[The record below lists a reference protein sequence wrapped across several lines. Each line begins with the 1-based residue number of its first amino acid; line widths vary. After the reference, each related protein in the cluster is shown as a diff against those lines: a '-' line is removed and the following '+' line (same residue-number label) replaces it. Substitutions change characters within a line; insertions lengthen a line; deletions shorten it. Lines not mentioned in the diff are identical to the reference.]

1 MVVTVEVRRGRRR
14 RRCYRGFF
22 VEHELEL
29 GLLAFDGHDVRQN
42 GVEGRSEGGVD
53 EDDFVLPRL
62 LFDLDADIAEEVV
75 GELDGVGGRRIAQR
89 HSQLEEV
96 FDVAGISPAPFEE
109 PGENELA
116 IKSVE
121 QRCHC
126 CRIGVELSDVAEVV
140 MVIVVTVIVIVIIW
154 ICW

>member
-1 MVVTVEVRRGRRR
+1 M
-14 RRCYRGFF
+14 
-22 VEHELEL
+22 
-29 GLLAFDGHDVRQN
+29 RQN

-62 LFDLDADIAEEVV
+62 LFNLDVDMAEEVV

-89 HSQLEEV
+89 HSQLQEI
-96 FDVAGISPAPFEE
+96 FDVAGISPALLEE

-121 QRCHC
+121 QRGHG
-126 CRIGVELSDVAEVV
+126 RIGVK
-140 MVIVVTVIVIVIIW
+140 
-154 ICW
+154 